1 VPTSRASAVWNGTLK
16 EGAGEFQAKSGTF
29 RGGYSF
35 QTRFVGSPGATPE
48 ELIAAAH
55 ASCLAMFLSASLEKA
70 GTPATQIAADAAC
83 TIETVD
89 GAPTIT
95 TISLQIRG
103 KVRGLDAAAFRQAAE
118 ASKENCP
125 VSKALKGNV
134 AVTLEATLES

>member
-1 VPTSRASAVWNGTLK
+1 
-16 EGAGEFQAKSGTF
+16 
-29 RGGYSF
+29 
-35 QTRFVGSPGATPE
+35 
-48 ELIAAAH
+48 
-55 ASCLAMFLSASLEKA
+55 MFLSASLEKA

-95 TISLQIRG
+95 TISLQVRG